1 LHRRNAWKRRVLR
14 NEQISKILDIS
25 ILPFISKPG
34 RYIGNELN
42 VIEKSPA
49 QVALRFLIAFP
60 DLYELAMSSQAVTA
74 LYHLLN
80 RLDYVWAERVFAPW
94 PDLEQKLRQYQVPLF
109 SLESFTPLSE
119 FDVIGFTLQYELTYT
134 NILNMLALA
143 GIPLWSHERLDHH
156 PVIIAGGPGSSNP
169 EPLAPFF
176 DAFYLGDAEDGVEEL
191 CNLLRQCKQQKVT
204 RQNLWRRMADLRGVY
219 VPALYQD
226 SYSDAGTFAGLKPL
240 YPGIPA
246 VIKTR
251 LTPVL
256 QNLHYTTQPL
266 VPLIA
271 TTHDRLAVEIMRG
284 CSRGCRFCNAGMIY
298 RPVRERT
305 VADLAEYTRQA
316 LNNSGYDEVSLLSL
330 STSDYSDL
338 AELLQVENE
347 ICTDRQVNISFPS
360 LRLDSFSAA
369 IAEIASSVRKSGF
382 TFAPEAG
389 SERLRQV
396 INKNVTTADLMQA
409 VEIAL
414 LNGWKTLK
422 FYFMVGLPTET
433 EEDIRSIAELVL
445 AVLRVSK
452 KYGYIQ
458 LHVSISPHI
467 PKAHTPFQWER
478 QDTKAEFLQKID
490 LLRTLLKA
498 HKRIKLNWRESQVAE
513 IECALGRG
521 DRRLAHV
528 IHSAWKRGSRFDSWS
543 EHFQYDNWTQSF
555 QDSGLAMISYLQA
568 TTESSPLPWDHIDK
582 GVTKKFLWTEREKA
596 YRGQSTG
603 DCRENSCTS
612 CGWQRKNGFREFVT
626 CCEDRRPT
634 SSRQAP
640 RAAGNPAN
648 HRPIRSENRAG
659 QTIRVHYEKK
669 GYTRFISHLD
679 CMRLFDRAL
688 RRAEIPAA
696 YSSGYNPRPKLS
708 FSPALSLG
716 YTSSAEYFDLE
727 LLENCGDD
735 LKDRLNEVLPE
746 GMAILETRSI
756 GKPVPSL
763 QSSIT
768 TLVYQ
773 VNLRDNTVQQSAL
786 YNLTNQPDVFIS
798 RLNKGKEQS
807 IDIKPFI
814 ESISALNGS
823 LQIQLNSQQ
832 GKTVRVEDILG
843 YLFKSTREQLP
854 FLPIHRQNQFVKVAD
869 HYYTP
874 MEII

>member
-1 LHRRNAWKRRVLR
+1 MK
-14 NEQISKILDIS
+14 NEQIRKILDIS

-42 VIEKSPA
+42 IIYKSPSR
-49 QVALRFLIAFP
+49 VALRFLIAFP
-60 DLYELAMSSQAVTA
+60 DLYELGMSSQAVTA

-80 RLDYVWAERVFAPW
+80 KLDYVWAERVFAPW
-94 PDLEQKLRQYQVPLF
+94 PDMEEKLQQFQLPLF
-109 SLESFTPLSE
+109 SLESFTPLGE

-143 GIPLWSHERLDHH
+143 GIPLWSHDRLDHH
-156 PVIIAGGPGSSNP
+156 PVVIAGGPGSANP

-176 DAFYLGDAEDGVEEL
+176 DAFYLGDAEDGLDEL
-191 CNLLRQCKQQKVT
+191 CELLRQYKQQKVT

-226 SYSDAGTFAGLKPL
+226 TYGVNGTFAGLKPL
-240 YPGIPA
+240 HSGIPA
-246 VIKTR
+246 VINTR

-256 QNLHYTTQPL
+256 QNDHYTTKPL

-271 TTHDRLAVEIMRG
+271 ITHDRLAIEIMRG

-305 VADLAEYTRQA
+305 VADLTEFTRQS

-330 STSDYSDL
+330 STSDYSDI
-338 AELLQVENE
+338 ADLLKVENE

-369 IAEIASSVRKSGF
+369 IAELASSVRKSGF

-414 LNGWKTLK
+414 VNGWKTLK

-452 KYGYIQ
+452 KYGYIE
-458 LHVSISPHI
+458 LHISISPHI

-490 LLRTLLKA
+490 LLHTLLKP

-521 DRRLAHV
+521 DRRLARV
-528 IHSAWKRGSRFDSWS
+528 IYSAWKQGSRFDSWN
-543 EHFQYDNWTQSF
+543 EHFKYDNWTKSF
-555 QDSGLAMISYLQA
+555 QENEIAISSYSQAMA
-568 TTESSPLPWDHIDK
+568 DSSPLPWDHIDK
-582 GVTKKFLWTEREKA
+582 GVTKKFLWTERNKA
-596 YRGQSTG
+596 RQGEITR
-603 DCRENSCTS
+603 DCRENSCSS
-612 CGWQRKNGFREFVT
+612 CGWQRKNGFRELVT
-626 CCEDRRPT
+626 CCENNQPT
-634 SSRQAP
+634 GSIDSLTGTRQAS
-640 RAAGNPAN
+640 RAVSQPTDTRPAK
-648 HRPIRSENRAG
+648 HEN
-659 QTIRVHYEKK
+659 QSLLTIRVHYEKT

-688 RRAEIPAA
+688 RRAEVPVA
-696 YSSGYNPRPKLS
+696 YSIGYNPRPKLS

-727 LLENCGDD
+727 LLGDCGDD
-735 LKDRLNEVLPE
+735 LKDRLNAILPE
-746 GMAILETRSI
+746 GITIVETKTI
-756 GKPVPSL
+756 TKKVPSL

-773 VNLRDNTVQQSAL
+773 VDLKDNAIQQSAL
-786 YNLTNQPDVFIS
+786 YNLLNLPDIFIT
-798 RLNKGKEQS
+798 RPNKGREQS

-814 ESISALNGS
+814 ESASTLNGS
-823 LQIQLNSQQ
+823 LKIHLISQQ
-832 GKTVRVEDILG
+832 GKTVRVEDILS
-843 YLFKSTREQLP
+843 YLFQSPREQLP
-854 FLPIHRQNQFVKVAD
+854 FLPIHRQNQFVKVD
-869 HYYTP
+869 NHYYTP